1 MEAEEYLYNMGY
13 TEEQVRGKIKQK
25 IASVGGLLSEEG
37 ALLLIAGEK
46 GWKGNKTLV
55 FTDLSDKGLD
65 DLFKGGN
72 NKSNENTS
80 YIKGPLTVKILKI
93 YDAEKSKS
101 KYIEKC
107 TKVKVSDGIN
117 ERYFQFDNK
126 GAYTKIDEETGE
138 SKTISGNF
146 MSDAIQ
152 AIRKDLVGRIIE
164 IYELKMYL
172 TENGNYLISTT
183 GYTHFDTVNTED
195 PENERCGTEEVAV
208 EEVEEVLSNS

>member
-13 TEEQVRGKIKQK
+13 TEDQVRGKIKQK

-46 GWKGNKTLV
+46 GWKGDIV
-55 FTDLSDKGLD
+55 FTDLSDKGLY
-65 DLFKGGN
+65 DLFEGGN
-72 NKSNENTS
+72 KQNENTS

-107 TKVKVSDGIN
+107 TKVKVSDSIN

-183 GYTHFDTVNTED
+183 GYTHFDIANVED
-195 PENERCGTEEVAV
+195 LENERCGTEEVTV